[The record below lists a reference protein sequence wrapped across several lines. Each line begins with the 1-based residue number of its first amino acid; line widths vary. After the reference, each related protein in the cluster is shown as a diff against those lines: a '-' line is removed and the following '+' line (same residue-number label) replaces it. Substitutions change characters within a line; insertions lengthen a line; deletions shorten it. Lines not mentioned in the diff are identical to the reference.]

1 MSLNMIWRYLHF
13 YEVFIMKKFLSFM
26 LAFVMVVTTF
36 VGIIPPLE
44 VSAAEII
51 DDIPELT
58 NPSVGSLHYLSSVAK
73 YAYAEEDIVSG
84 SSFRL
89 EWDDVADY
97 YTVYVKALDNEPNP
111 GDEEP
116 GELLYNKQASSGF
129 NKNYL
134 TISKSNLEDSVGKYI
149 KVSIQ
154 GKNSNGDNTIRCD
167 YYVYVT
173 EEPPVVED
181 IDADVDGTEVYFT
194 VETNLSAKYG
204 VLLYADGYKLDMI
217 DWEMDEYSSYI
228 EYTGSHI
235 FNQVGEREI
244 TVYALDEDGNI
255 VDDSEEVITIEIDSL
270 GQCGAPTI
278 TTSNNQK
285 LEVGNSFKISWNK
298 PTSPTGVTFKYN
310 VYLNNGTTN
319 ALVAENLTT
328 TSYTIPAS
336 KLSKEGTYVISV
348 IAKATDYT
356 QSDDDKAAINLTVTE
371 VQENPDLTSVSGSV
385 NGTVA
390 TFTVKGNADAKHG
403 IVLYADGYKLDMIS
417 WSKSGTSTV
426 TYTGSHTF
434 NQTGTRNIEVYA
446 LDKDGNEISASE
458 VTTTVTIVSLGQCGA
473 PSITTANNQKIEV
486 GNGFT
491 ISWGKPSTPTGV
503 TFKYNVYLN
512 NGTSN
517 SLVAE
522 NLSTTSYTIPASK
535 LSKAGTYVIS
545 VIAKAT
551 DYTQSDDDKA
561 AINLTVTEVQENP
574 DLTSVSGS
582 VNGTV
587 ATFTVKGNADAKY
600 GIVLYADGYK
610 LDMISWSKSGTS
622 TVTYTGSHTFNQT
635 GTRNIE
641 VYALDKDGNEVS
653 GSKVTTTVNIIS
665 LGVISAPSITTT
677 NNQKIEVGNSFKISW
692 NKPTT
697 PTGVTFKYNV
707 YLNNGTTNSL
717 VVENLS
723 TTSYTIPASKLNKA
737 GTYTISVI
745 AMATDYTQSDDD
757 KAAINLTVTEVQE
770 NPDLTSVSGS
780 VNGTVATFTVK
791 GNADAKYGIVL
802 YADGYKLDM
811 ISWSKSGTSTVT
823 YTGSH
828 TFNQTGTRNIVV
840 YALDNDGNEVSSS
853 KVTTTVNIVSL
864 GKCGAPS
871 ITTANNQKIE
881 VGNSFTISWNKPSTP
896 TGVTFKYN
904 VYVWDG
910 TNNTLVSENLTT
922 TSCTIPASKLSKA
935 GTYVIS
941 VIAKATDYTQ
951 SDDDD
956 ASINLTVTEVQENP
970 DLTSVSGSVNGTV
983 ATFTV
988 KGNADAKYG
997 IVLYADGYK
1006 LDMISWSKSGT
1017 STVTYTGSHTFNQT
1031 GTRNI
1036 VVYALD
1042 KNGNEVSES
1051 KVTTTVNIISLGVI
1065 SAPSITTTNNQ
1076 KIEVGN
1082 SFKISWTKPT
1092 TPTGV
1097 TFKYNVYV
1105 WDGTNN
1111 TLVGENLTTTSYT
1124 IPANKLSKAGT
1135 YAISVIAMATDY
1147 TQSDDDDATINL
1159 TVTEVKENP
1168 KLTSID
1174 KTVNGTVATFTVK
1187 GNVDAKYGI
1196 VLYADGYKLDMISW
1210 SKSGTST
1217 VTYTGSHTFNQTGT
1231 RNIVV
1236 YALDKDGN
1244 EVKTSGAYVSTT
1256 ITINSLGVISAP
1268 SITTANNQK
1277 IEVGN
1282 SFKISWT
1289 KPTTPTGVT
1298 FKYNVYV
1305 WDGTNKTLVGEN
1317 LTTTSYTIP
1326 ANKLS
1331 KAGTYAIS
1339 VIAMATD
1346 YTQSD
1351 DDDATINL
1359 IITDSSKKT
1368 LGTVVITSPTVGSY
1382 VDSGNE
1388 LSITWK
1394 ITGDVPDR
1402 YIVNITGV
1410 DSQHITVSGTTAKV
1424 AAGVLGGK
1432 GTYTISVTAEKEGY
1446 VSSIGRTSIIV
1457 ECQHSQKTFIQY
1469 IYEDFKNVDATT
1481 HSVRVISKYTCDTCG
1496 ATYEDRTNSTIKNE
1510 SHIRDFETSDGG
1522 WTCRCGHYENKS
1534 FKSYTAYLQSDV
1546 NQPTYYDA
1554 NLTVSYG
1561 LVYPSDEITVVGET
1575 DNAYLIEYS
1584 LDKGGVKTAFISKNY
1599 IDTRKYEKGSMTT
1612 VFVSGNPVTTISN
1625 SNKLYANLDELIV
1638 ALGDYG
1644 EFVSQNGYQVTVVIK
1659 DSRNNNPYTL
1669 SIDLSQ
1675 YKTKNWDD
1683 VYASQNT
1690 RSVVADFC
1698 VGAYVYLGNIFIE
1711 LNELLELI
1719 GFVNNSNG
1727 WIPSNNTVDYDLVL
1741 IVNQIIYDGEQF
1753 DLQYEAMFNET
1764 FSKIS
1769 STLSYLT
1776 SFNTEGLLN
1785 NLDYKTDREII
1796 ASIKMSL
1803 LGNQYDS
1810 VANVVPS
1817 NDNIKSIQNLLSIMG
1832 DYGIDVIDA
1841 ELDIFYD
1848 YTLDQLL
1855 KLDIGADTILNDG
1868 LLKGIDGVQNK
1879 LGKISFGLDVLDKV
1893 GKAGEACNA
1902 TLTEIIIM
1910 AALAD
1915 NYEKNM
1921 MILDSLIANSTGE
1934 MKLVYQKVKDE
1945 LSQYYDDLTNGIFES
1960 IKKNENIQKEW
1971 ANFALS
1977 FASSALESKID
1988 MVALPYTLLLK
1999 GLNAIFMFNEMHD
2012 AQSGIF
2018 TIHYSL
2024 ETAEKS
2030 LTEALERYRKNPTE
2044 DNKQTLIATAV
2055 IVGNLK
2061 IKGDEYCYDFVN
2073 HQSLKMLWELATGG
2087 LEEYGGTLE
2096 RSNAYTEERLA
2107 IEALVRKLEAWK

>member
-1 MSLNMIWRYLHF
+1 
-13 YEVFIMKKFLSFM
+13 
-26 LAFVMVVTTF
+26 
-36 VGIIPPLE
+36 
-44 VSAAEII
+44 
-51 DDIPELT
+51 
-58 NPSVGSLHYLSSVAK
+58 
-73 YAYAEEDIVSG
+73 
-84 SSFRL
+84 
-89 EWDDVADY
+89 
-97 YTVYVKALDNEPNP
+97 
-111 GDEEP
+111 
-116 GELLYNKQASSGF
+116 
-129 NKNYL
+129 
-134 TISKSNLEDSVGKYI
+134 
-149 KVSIQ
+149 
-154 GKNSNGDNTIRCD
+154 
-167 YYVYVT
+167 
-173 EEPPVVED
+173 
-181 IDADVDGTEVYFT
+181 
-194 VETNLSAKYG
+194 
-204 VLLYADGYKLDMI
+204 
-217 DWEMDEYSSYI
+217 
-228 EYTGSHI
+228 
-235 FNQVGEREI
+235 
-244 TVYALDEDGNI
+244 
-255 VDDSEEVITIEIDSL
+255 
-270 GQCGAPTI
+270 
-278 TTSNNQK
+278 
-285 LEVGNSFKISWNK
+285 
-298 PTSPTGVTFKYN
+298 
-310 VYLNNGTTN
+310 
-319 ALVAENLTT
+319 
-328 TSYTIPAS
+328 
-336 KLSKEGTYVISV
+336 
-348 IAKATDYT
+348 
-356 QSDDDKAAINLTVTE
+356 
-371 VQENPDLTSVSGSV
+371 
-385 NGTVA
+385 
-390 TFTVKGNADAKHG
+390 
-403 IVLYADGYKLDMIS
+403 
-417 WSKSGTSTV
+417 
-426 TYTGSHTF
+426 
-434 NQTGTRNIEVYA
+434 
-446 LDKDGNEISASE
+446 
-458 VTTTVTIVSLGQCGA
+458 
-473 PSITTANNQKIEV
+473 
-486 GNGFT
+486 
-491 ISWGKPSTPTGV
+491 
-503 TFKYNVYLN
+503 
-512 NGTSN
+512 
-517 SLVAE
+517 
-522 NLSTTSYTIPASK
+522 
-535 LSKAGTYVIS
+535 
-545 VIAKAT
+545 
-551 DYTQSDDDKA
+551 
-561 AINLTVTEVQENP
+561 
-574 DLTSVSGS
+574 
-582 VNGTV
+582 
-587 ATFTVKGNADAKY
+587 
-600 GIVLYADGYK
+600 
-610 LDMISWSKSGTS
+610 
-622 TVTYTGSHTFNQT
+622 
-635 GTRNIE
+635 
-641 VYALDKDGNEVS
+641 
-653 GSKVTTTVNIIS
+653 
-665 LGVISAPSITTT
+665 
-677 NNQKIEVGNSFKISW
+677 
-692 NKPTT
+692 
-697 PTGVTFKYNV
+697 
-707 YLNNGTTNSL
+707 
-717 VVENLS
+717 
-723 TTSYTIPASKLNKA
+723 
-737 GTYTISVI
+737 
-745 AMATDYTQSDDD
+745 
-757 KAAINLTVTEVQE
+757 
-770 NPDLTSVSGS
+770 
-780 VNGTVATFTVK
+780 
-791 GNADAKYGIVL
+791 
-802 YADGYKLDM
+802 
-811 ISWSKSGTSTVT
+811 
-823 YTGSH
+823 
-828 TFNQTGTRNIVV
+828 
-840 YALDNDGNEVSSS
+840 
-853 KVTTTVNIVSL
+853 
-864 GKCGAPS
+864 
-871 ITTANNQKIE
+871 
-881 VGNSFTISWNKPSTP
+881 
-896 TGVTFKYN
+896 
-904 VYVWDG
+904 
-910 TNNTLVSENLTT
+910 
-922 TSCTIPASKLSKA
+922 
-935 GTYVIS
+935 
-941 VIAKATDYTQ
+941 
-951 SDDDD
+951 
-956 ASINLTVTEVQENP
+956 
-970 DLTSVSGSVNGTV
+970 
-983 ATFTV
+983 
-988 KGNADAKYG
+988 
-997 IVLYADGYK
+997 
-1006 LDMISWSKSGT
+1006 
-1017 STVTYTGSHTFNQT
+1017 
-1031 GTRNI
+1031 
-1036 VVYALD
+1036 
-1042 KNGNEVSES
+1042 
-1051 KVTTTVNIISLGVI
+1051 
-1065 SAPSITTTNNQ
+1065 
-1076 KIEVGN
+1076 
-1082 SFKISWTKPT
+1082 
-1092 TPTGV
+1092 
-1097 TFKYNVYV
+1097 
-1105 WDGTNN
+1105 
-1111 TLVGENLTTTSYT
+1111 
-1124 IPANKLSKAGT
+1124 
-1135 YAISVIAMATDY
+1135 MATDY

-1187 GNVDAKYGI
+1187 GNADAKYGI

-1432 GTYTISVTAEKEGY
+1432 GTYTISVIAEKEGY